1 MASHVF
7 TKNHRD
13 HSNDTGFQFE
23 FFCDKCGNGH
33 RSSYKTNKVGF
44 MAEMVKAASALLG
57 THSYGYGADH
67 VKDAL
72 RGPAW
77 DSAFKDAI
85 EEIKPRFHQCT
96 RCGQWVCPDV
106 CWNEKR
112 QLCEG
117 CAPDIQEEAGA
128 IQARVAVEQA
138 ELKAR
143 EHDQSR
149 GVDMSAHQ
157 QAACP
162 QCRAGLA
169 PNVKFCADCGYKL
182 VQEAKTFCSECGTS
196 LAAGAKFCGNC
207 GTKHG

>member
-1 MASHVF
+1 MAQAF

-23 FFCDKCGNGH
+23 FFCDKCGNGF

-57 THSYGYGADH
+57 SHRYAYGADH

-77 DSAFKDAI
+77 DSAFKEAI
-85 EEIKPRFHQCT
+85 DEIRAKFRQCT
-96 RCGQWVCPDV
+96 RCGQWVCPEV

-112 QLCEG
+112 QLCEE

-138 ELKAR
+138 QEKAR
-143 EHDQSR
+143 EHDQIR

-162 QCRAGLA
+162 SCRAGLQ
-169 PNVKFCADCGYKL
+169 PNAKFCAGCGFKL

-207 GTKHG
+207 GTKSG

>member
-1 MASHVF
+1 MAHHAF
-7 TKNHRD
+7 TKNNRD

-23 FFCDKCGNGH
+23 FFCDKCGNGF
-33 RSSYKTNKVGF
+33 RSSYKTNTVGF
-44 MAEMVKAASALLG
+44 MASMVKAASALLG
-57 THSYGYGADH
+57 NHSYGYGADH

-77 DSAFKDAI
+77 DSAFKEAI
-85 EEIKPRFHQCT
+85 EEIKPKFHQCT
-96 RCGQWVCPDV
+96 RCGQWVCPGV

-112 QLCEG
+112 QLCEE

-138 ELKAR
+138 EVAAR
-143 EHDQSR
+143 EHDQIR

-162 QCRAGLA
+162 QCAAGLG
-169 PNVKFCADCGYKL
+169 PNVKFCASCGFKL
-182 VQEAKTFCSECGTS
+182 VQEAKTFCSQCGVS
-196 LAAGAKFCGNC
+196 LAPGARFCGGC
-207 GTKHG
+207 GCQAG